1 MKYCVLI
8 LDGASGWPLAG
19 HGGRTCLELAH
30 TPNLDAMAKESVVGL
45 VCNVP
50 PGMKPSSACAC
61 MSVLGYDP
69 RVHYRGRSAV
79 EAEGMGIPL
88 SEGDVVFRCNLVTVR
103 YRRMWSYSCGLISTG
118 EARVLIASLN
128 ENLGNDN
135 LHFYPGVSYRH
146 ICKIRGREDTLL
158 ANCTPPPA

>member
-1 MKYCVLI
+1 
-8 LDGASGWPLAG
+8 
-19 HGGRTCLELAH
+19 
-30 TPNLDAMAKESVVGL
+30 
-45 VCNVP
+45 
-50 PGMKPSSACAC
+50 MKPSSACAC

-69 RVHYRGRSAV
+69 RVHFRGRSAI

-128 ENLGNDN
+128 EKLGNDS
-135 LHFYPGVSYRH
+135 LHFHPGVSYRH
-146 ICKIRGREDTLL
+146 LCKIRGREDTLL
-158 ANCTPPPA
+158 ANCTPPA

>member
-79 EAEGMGIPL
+79 EAEGVGIP
-88 SEGDVVFRCNLVTVR
+88 SQ
-103 YRRMWSYSCGLISTG
+103 RR
-118 EARVLIASLN
+118 
-128 ENLGNDN
+128 
-135 LHFYPGVSYRH
+135 
-146 ICKIRGREDTLL
+146 RGRFPLQPGDCSLPEDVEL
-158 ANCTPPPA
+158 

>member
-1 MKYCVLI
+1 
-8 LDGASGWPLAG
+8 
-19 HGGRTCLELAH
+19 
-30 TPNLDAMAKESVVGL
+30 
-45 VCNVP
+45 
-50 PGMKPSSACAC
+50 

-69 RVHYRGRSAV
+69 RVHFRGRSAI

-128 ENLGNDN
+128 EKLGNDS
-135 LHFYPGVSYRH
+135 LHFHPGVSYRH
-146 ICKIRGREDTLL
+146 LCKIRGREDTLL
-158 ANCTPPPA
+158 ANCTPPHDIPDQAIAGFLPRGPGSDLLRRPHGTLCPCASRPSCEYRAMNTRRHASQHDMAFLG